1 MSIEPGPELLR
12 NGKWRLGWFIARL
25 HNRTVYSCWVA
36 RAEDCLHVVGNALA
50 AIGGQ
55 ISARW
60 GAKRYA
66 DNTRPI
72 LRGCGDSGSQDDV
85 NDEHD
90 DQDQEYACE
99 FSLWHH
105 NPSGGLPI

>member
-1 MSIEPGPELLR
+1 
-12 NGKWRLGWFIARL
+12 
-25 HNRTVYSCWVA
+25 
-36 RAEDCLHVVGNALA
+36 LA

-55 ISARW
+55 IAARW

-66 DNTRPI
+66 DNRRPI
-72 LRGCGDSGSQDDV
+72 LRGCRDRGSQDDV
-85 NDEHD
+85 KDEHD

-105 NPSGGLPI
+105 NPSGGLPHFDADTTQQAQVALTTLGQSTLLLGRARLL